1 MEFFVKNSKKVF
13 PDSYYDDDVFK
24 IIVATRCVNGIKAL
38 FSSSIFTRMAQLYS
52 ELFDLFYTDESMDE
66 DTVAKLKKMQFFFT
80 SLLPD
85 EIIYTL
91 TDYIKGNPIPGK
103 IVSRRKTKRINDYLD
118 YSIKYKKEIPKD
130 KLAELKIS
138 YMNYI
143 VKFPEPQITFFDYLR
158 LGAGGIEMLSF
169 DDFVKI
175 VEIM

>member
-24 IIVATRCVNGIKAL
+24 IIVATRCVNGIKTSFNFL
-38 FSSSIFTRMAQLYS
+38 DCTRTVQLYS

-66 DTVAKLKKMQFFFT
+66 DTIAKLKKMQFSFT
-80 SLLPD
+80 SLLSD

-91 TDYIKGNPIPGK
+91 TDYLKDSL
-103 IVSRRKTKRINDYLD
+103 VSISNQKKRINDYLD
-118 YSIKYKKEIPKD
+118 YSIKYKNKIPKD

-143 VKFPEPQITFFDYLR
+143 VKLPEPQLTFFDYLR
-158 LGAGGIEMLSF
+158 LGEGGIEMLSF
-169 DDFVKI
+169 DEFVEI
-175 VEIM
+175 VEICK